1 MNIALIAHDKKKE
14 LMISFCIAYKIILQK
29 HSLFATGTT
38 GSIISKVA
46 GLHVYKFSP
55 GHLGGEQQIA
65 ARVAYNEIDMVIF
78 FRDSLGV
85 QEDEA
90 DANSL
95 FRLCDSNNIPFATNI
110 ATAEILI
117 NGLER
122 GDLAWRELVKPAV
135 KPKNV

>member
-1 MNIALIAHDKKKE
+1 
-14 LMISFCIAYKIILQK
+14 
-29 HSLFATGTT
+29 
-38 GSIISKVA
+38 
-46 GLHVYKFSP
+46 
-55 GHLGGEQQIA
+55 
-65 ARVAYNEIDMVIF
+65 
-78 FRDSLGV
+78 V